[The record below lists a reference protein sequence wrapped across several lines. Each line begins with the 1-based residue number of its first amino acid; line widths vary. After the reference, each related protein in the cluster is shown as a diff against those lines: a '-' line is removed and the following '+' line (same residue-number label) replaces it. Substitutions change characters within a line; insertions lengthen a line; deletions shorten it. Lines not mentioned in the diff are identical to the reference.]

1 MTTALKHT
9 AFLLL
14 SLATASAGFA
24 SDPFAITDDFV
35 AYLKQETN
43 PHDFGLRPD
52 GRFYPYSTPRGRRI
66 GYYFTVWDKALYA
79 QGCTKQEAEDRL
91 RGQAQEALASLIRYI
106 AKTYPDHPF
115 ATLSPKSQQM
125 LADYA
130 LSEGPENI
138 SPAFYDAVIRQDW
151 DRLFDT
157 FIYLRW
163 VEKGWPDNPR
173 NKAFIDR
180 WMDPQLRLRPPP

>member
-115 ATLSPKSQQM
+115 ATLSPKSRM
-125 LADYA
+125 A
-130 LSEGPENI
+130 L
-138 SPAFYDAVIRQDW
+138 
-151 DRLFDT
+151 
-157 FIYLRW
+157 
-163 VEKGWPDNPR
+163 K
-173 NKAFIDR
+173 
-180 WMDPQLRLRPPP
+180 